1 MKICARAI
9 ALTLVLGILSSCV
22 KEKRPLKE
30 AEAIHIAEQFVAEN
44 GYTDLLPNQD
54 RTQLSS
60 ESLDSAEIDQ
70 RLRQRYNTLERKAYA
85 VGNGDVREYGWT
97 IVFRY
102 NQKSED
108 EEPIKEVGR
117 AVTMDADGRNIK
129 MQHQDTFLNGLKV
142 IKN

>member
-1 MKICARAI
+1 M
-9 ALTLVLGILSSCV
+9 VLGILSSCA

-102 NQKSED
+102 NQRSDDKED

-117 AVTMDADGRNIK
+117 AVTMDADGSNIK
-129 MQHQDTFLNGLKV
+129 MQHQDIFLNGLKV